1 MVKLAV
7 ETEGVIMHKAK
18 TSKPLISILAIFA
31 LLFSG
36 IVATVTPAS
45 AASVNGCINSGWQP
59 NSCGGDGTT
68 AVVIAAGDLSGTVG
82 TAITPP
88 ALPASPVGCTPSNY
102 KLYLASD
109 TSFSTALTRIV
120 GIAFSTSTG
129 AFSGTPTAALTSTA
143 YRILLTCSNGDLNR
157 FSLNAEIVSGSIGA
171 AAVPYLTP
179 DSLTISG
186 VVGTAIATSPSS
198 SFSVAN
204 MTAPVSFS
212 VNRSLLPSGI
222 SFLDATGQFSGNPT
236 AISSVVIVVTAND
249 SASTPLTAT
258 AEVTFDIVAATVNPS
273 ASPSPS
279 PSASQTPVAE
289 ADRKVTICHRTHSE
303 TNPYVRITV
312 DYNSLNKK
320 SGHQGHDEIYA
331 GEHVFKA
338 GIYKRA
344 KDKLWGDII
353 PADASG
359 LNRWQPLNMTSLGAQ
374 IYAGTVAGCP
384 SFNPVT
390 YYNSLREAGVP
401 EKQIKAEL
409 AEIEA
414 EQAGATPSIK
424 KTNTTELK
432 YTGSSA
438 KALEEENDK
447 VTICHATNATTNPYR
462 KITVSSS
469 SITNKAGH
477 SSHDDIYLTHHVFD
491 ASVNYPANKKDW
503 GDIIPADPTGKNRWK
518 ALNWTTLGQKIYS
531 GEVAGCAEQTTQE
544 VFNLLREAGLT
555 KKEVKADLETQKNI
569 DDHPQ
574 DVDGIKYDGK
584 DPEVEKTEPKEP
596 VVPADKV
603 IVDQSLS
610 GIVWLDLNRDG
621 LKDSDEPFMK
631 NIPVTVTQLTSVAS
645 ASYSP
650 AGMRVRAASAFRA
663 AASFNKAAVTT
674 VNTDANGFYI
684 FPSLGAGDW
693 KATAAIP
700 AGLEVTYDSEGS
712 HEGEVIA
719 TVPVSSSAFAW
730 VGLVSETAAG
740 NTKLLEKILA
750 ENPTALPIAELP
762 AALQVKVK
770 QIIATK
776 EAAAKKAAAIASGD
790 LAYTGTNQLAWMLFG
805 MLLLVAGSISLVAT
819 RRVRLKK

>member
-1 MVKLAV
+1 
-7 ETEGVIMHKAK
+7 MHKAK

-59 NSCGGDGTT
+59 NSCGGDGTS
-68 AVVIAAGDLSGTVG
+68 AVVIVAGDLSGTVG
-82 TAITPP
+82 TPITPP
-88 ALPASPVGCTPSNY
+88 AAPATPVGCTPSNY

-143 YRILLTCSNGDLNR
+143 YRILLSCSNGDLHR
-157 FSLNAEIVSGSIGA
+157 FSLNASVTSGSIGGA
-171 AAVPYLTP
+171 SVPYLTP

-186 VVGTAIATSPSS
+186 VVGTAISTSPSA
-198 SFSVAN
+198 SFAVAN

-212 VNRSLLPSGI
+212 IDRSLLPSGI

-249 SASTPLTAT
+249 SASTPLSAT
-258 AEVTFDIVAATVNPS
+258 AEVTFDIVAAAVTPS
-273 ASPSPS
+273 A
-279 PSASQTPVAE
+279 QTPAPE

-312 DYNSLNKK
+312 DYNSVNRK
-320 SGHQGHDEIYA
+320 SGHQGHDEIFA

-338 GIYKRA
+338 GIYARA

-353 PADASG
+353 PADPSG
-359 LNRWQPLNMTSLGAQ
+359 LNRWQPLNMTTLGAQ

-384 SFNPVT
+384 GFNPVT

-409 AEIEA
+409 AEIET
-414 EQAGATPSIK
+414 EQAEATPSIK

-477 SSHDDIYLTHHVFD
+477 SSHDDIYLTHHVYD

-584 DPEVEKTEPKEP
+584 NPEVEKTEPKEP
-596 VVPADKV
+596 VVPAGKV

-645 ASYSP
+645 AP
-650 AGMRVRAASAFRA
+650 ASVRFRTAAT
-663 AASFNKAAVTT
+663 FNKAAVVT
-674 VNTDANGFYI
+674 VTTDANGFYI

-719 TVPVSSSAFAW
+719 TVPVASSAFTW

-770 QIIATK
+770 QTIASQA
-776 EAAAKKAAAIASGD
+776 AAAKKAAAIASGD
-790 LAYTGTNQLAWMLFG
+790 LAYTGTNQLAWMFFG
-805 MLLLVAGSISLVAT
+805 LLLLVAGSISLVAT

>member
-1 MVKLAV
+1 
-7 ETEGVIMHKAK
+7 MHKAK
-18 TSKPLISILAIFA
+18 TFKPFISFLAIFA

-59 NSCGGDGTT
+59 NDCGGNGT
-68 AVVIAAGDLSGTVG
+68 APVVIVAADLSGTVG
-82 TAITPP
+82 SAITPP
-88 ALPASPVGCTPSNY
+88 ATPSTPAGCTPSNY

-109 TSFSTALTRIV
+109 TSFSSALTRIF

-129 AFSGTPTAALTSTA
+129 GFSGTPTAALSSTA
-143 YRILLTCSNGDLNR
+143 YIILLTCSNNDLHR
-157 FSLNAEIVSGSIGA
+157 FSLNASVVAGSVGA
-171 AAVPYLTP
+171 AATPYLTP

-186 VVGTAIATSPSS
+186 VVGTAITTSPSA
-198 SFSVAN
+198 SFAVAN

-212 VNRSLLPSGI
+212 IDRSLLPSGI

-236 AISSVVIVVTAND
+236 SIGSVVIVVTASD
-249 SASTPLTAT
+249 SAATPLTAT
-258 AEVTFDIVAATVNPS
+258 AEVTFDIVAATL
-273 ASPSPS
+273 
-279 PSASQTPVAE
+279 TPTE
-289 ADRKVTICHRTHSE
+289 APAPDRKVTICHRTHSE

-312 DYNSLNKK
+312 DYNSVNRK
-320 SGHQGHDEIYA
+320 SGHQGHDEIFA

-353 PADASG
+353 PSDTSG
-359 LNRWQPLNMTSLGAQ
+359 LNRWQPLNMTALGAQ

-409 AEIEA
+409 AELET
-414 EQAGATPSIK
+414 EQAEANPSVK
-424 KTNTTELK
+424 KTDVTEIK

-462 KITVSSS
+462 KITVSAS

-477 SSHDDIYLTHHVFD
+477 SSHDDIYMTHHVYD

-518 ALNWTTLGQKIYS
+518 ALNWTTLGQQIYN
-531 GEVAGCAEQTTQE
+531 GTVVGCAEQTTQE
-544 VFNLLREAGLT
+544 IYNALREDGLP
-555 KKEVKADLETQKNI
+555 KKDVKKDLEEQKHV
-569 DDHPQ
+569 DDDTQ
-574 DVDGIKYDGK
+574 DVDGIQYNGP

-596 VVPADKV
+596 VVPPGKV

-621 LKDSDEPFMK
+621 LKDSDEPLMK
-631 NIPVTVTQLTSVAS
+631 NIVLSVVQVSSIVPAS
-645 ASYSP
+645 MSTTT
-650 AGMRVRAASAFRA
+650 AGMRFRAASTFK
-663 AASFNKAAVTT
+663 KAAVVT

-693 KATAAIP
+693 KVVTGIP
-700 AGLEVTYDSEGS
+700 ADLSVTYDSQGGA
-712 HEGEVIA
+712 EGEIIT
-719 TVPVSSSAFAW
+719 TVPVASSAFTW
-730 VGLVSETAAG
+730 VGLVGENETI
-740 NTKLLEKILA
+740 NTKLLEKILI
-750 ENPTALPIAELP
+750 ENPNALPIAELP
-762 AALQVKVK
+762 AALQTKIK
-770 QIIATK
+770 QIIAK
-776 EAAAKKAAAIASGD
+776 QAAAKKAAAQKAAAIAAGE
-790 LAYTGTNQLAWMLFG
+790 LAETGTNQLPWMFFG
-805 MLLLVAGSISLVAT
+805 LLLLAAGSISLLAS
-819 RRVRLKK
+819 RLVRQKN

>member
-1 MVKLAV
+1 
-7 ETEGVIMHKAK
+7 MHRAK

-36 IVATVTPAS
+36 VVAGTAPAS
-45 AASVNGCINSGWQP
+45 AASINGCINSGWQP
-59 NSCGGDGTT
+59 TDCGGDGAA
-68 AVVIAAGDLSGTVG
+68 AVVLVAADLSGTVG

-88 ALPASPVGCTPSNY
+88 AAPAAPLGCTPSSY
-102 KLYLASD
+102 ELFLASD
-109 TSFSTALTRIV
+109 ATFGTALPGIV
-120 GIAFSTSTG
+120 GIVFSTSTG
-129 AFSGTPTAALTSTA
+129 AFSGTPTATLTSTA
-143 YRILLTCSNGDLNR
+143 YRILLTCSDNELHR
-157 FSLNAEIVSGSIGA
+157 FSLNASVVAGAPGSAAISPATKTITGTVGTVLGNDITFTPSNFTPTSYSITSGSLPAGLA
-171 AAVPYLTP
+171 FDTTTGLFSGTPNAASSAAV
-179 DSLTISG
+179 
-186 VVGTAIATSPSS
+186 
-198 SFSVAN
+198 
-204 MTAPVSFS
+204 
-212 VNRSLLPSGI
+212 
-222 SFLDATGQFSGNPT
+222 
-236 AISSVVIVVTAND
+236 VVTATD
-249 SASTPLTAT
+249 GTLTAT
-258 AEVTFDIVAATVNPS
+258 STVTFDIT
-273 ASPSPS
+273 
-279 PSASQTPVAE
+279 TPIVINNTPAPAPE
-289 ADRKVTICHRTHSE
+289 PDRKVTICHRTHSE

-312 DYNSLNKK
+312 DYNSVNKK

-331 GEHVFKA
+331 GEHVFNP

-353 PADASG
+353 PADPSG
-359 LNRWQPLNMTSLGAQ
+359 LNRWQPLNMTTLGAQ

-409 AEIEA
+409 AEIET
-414 EQAGATPSIK
+414 EQAEALPSVK

-477 SSHDDIYLTHHVFD
+477 SSHDDIYLTHHVYD

-518 ALNWTTLGQKIYS
+518 ALNWTALGQDIYN
-531 GEVAGCAEQTTQE
+531 GVVAGCAEQSTQE
-544 VFNLLREAGLT
+544 VFNILREAGLT
-555 KKEVKADLETQKNI
+555 KKEVKADLEKQANT
-569 DDHPQ
+569 DDDPK

-596 VVPADKV
+596 VVPAGKV

-621 LKDSDEPFMK
+621 LKDPDEPFMK

-645 ASYSP
+645 AS
-650 AGMRVRAASAFRA
+650 ANVRFRT
-663 AASFNKAAVTT
+663 AASFNKAAVVTVTT
-674 VNTDANGFYI
+674 DENGFYI

-693 KATAAIP
+693 KASASIP
-700 AGLEVTYDSEGS
+700 TGLEVTYDSQGS

-719 TVPVSSSAFAW
+719 TVPVASSAFTW

-740 NTKLLEKILA
+740 NTKLLEKILT
-750 ENPTALPIAELP
+750 ENPNALPLSELPIA
-762 AALQVKVK
+762 LQAKVK
-770 QIIATK
+770 KALAAI
-776 EAAAKKAAAIASGD
+776 EAAKNPVVASGD
-790 LAYTGTNQLAWMLFG
+790 LANTGTNQLAWMFFG
-805 MLLLVAGSISLVAT
+805 LLLLVAGSISLVAT